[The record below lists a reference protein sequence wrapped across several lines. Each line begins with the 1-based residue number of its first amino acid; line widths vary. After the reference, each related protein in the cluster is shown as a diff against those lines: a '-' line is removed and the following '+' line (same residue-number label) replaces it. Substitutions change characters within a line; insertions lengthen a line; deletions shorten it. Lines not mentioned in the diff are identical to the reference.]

1 MFNNVT
7 GQALDYDSFKSA
19 YDTTPE
25 LAELVSS
32 YNSKGITLNTRDK
45 QKQSGQSEKSAVST
59 TDAMASRAAKKM
71 MGR

>member
-7 GQALDYDSFKSA
+7 GQVLDYDSFKSA

-32 YNSKGITLNTRDK
+32 YNSSGITLNTRDK
-45 QKQSGQSEKSAVST
+45 QKQTGQDHSPAAQT
-59 TDAMASRAAKKM
+59 TDTMASRAAKKM